1 MTNDSNSQ
9 KTDANRRNA
18 LRSTG
23 PKDTTSTRLN
33 AITHG
38 LLALGLTEL
47 DDPDYYQ
54 LLVQRLT
61 TTHHPVGDLECFL
74 VERIAFHVIRLKRT
88 GRLEAE
94 YITGEIHPP
103 VRGPRLDEIFG
114 PEIIDSGVPA
124 ALGALSAVNL
134 VAGFQRYETAIENK
148 LYRAINQ
155 LERLQRMRRGEYVP
169 APQALDVSVQSGP
182 ENIG

>member
-1 MTNDSNSQ
+1 MANNSNPK
-9 KTDANRRNA
+9 KTDANRGNA
-18 LRSTG
+18 QRSTG

-33 AITHG
+33 ATTHG
-38 LLALGLTEL
+38 LLAQGLTEL
-47 DDPDYYQ
+47 DDPDFHQ

-61 TTHHPVGDLECFL
+61 TTYQPIGDLECFL
-74 VERIAFHVIRLKRT
+74 VERLAFHVTRLKRA

-94 YITGEIHPP
+94 YIAGEIHPP
-103 VRGPRLDEIFG
+103 VLGPSLDEILG

-169 APQALDVSVQSGP
+169 APQALDVSVHSEP